1 MTGANYPLW
10 NQNYIY
16 DFFEKNKGYEFIG
29 FDNAIDYSIRVKYY
43 IPFSEHGKLRGVS
56 GHLIEGV
63 REFAKL
69 VQKVLHVN
77 RIKKSKFN
85 NKKGMCIFFNNRR
98 DAA

>member
-1 MTGANYPLW
+1 M
-10 NQNYIY
+10 I
-16 DFFEKNKGYEFIG
+16 FFEKNKGYEFIG

-69 VQKVLHVN
+69 VQ
-77 RIKKSKFN
+77 RYC
-85 NKKGMCIFFNNRR
+85 M
-98 DAA
+98 